1 MKWSLLALLEVAF
14 AALLAAWCLGVGPGE
29 SAPAALV
36 LGFAGYAASAVVI
49 AIGALGT
56 RRWAPGF
63 SIGVGLLYLV
73 PGAWSF
79 ATTELWQALSMPPAA
94 LMLSNFGAA
103 LLAQVLAVATAL
115 LLLRQPT
122 SISPP

>member
-1 MKWSLLALLEVAF
+1 MKWSLLALFELAF
-14 AALLAAWCLGVGPGE
+14 AGLLAAWCLGVGPGE
-29 SAPAALV
+29 SAPAALL
-36 LGFAGYAASAVVI
+36 LGFGCYALCAVAI

-56 RRWAPGF
+56 RRWAPGL

-94 LMLSNFGAA
+94 LMLTNFGAA
-103 LLAQVLAVATAL
+103 LLAQFLAVATAL
-115 LLLRQPT
+115 TLLHQPT
-122 SISPP
+122 GGGPQ